1 MEKTF
6 YLCGYKVKSKQI
18 TIRETAICRIPVVK
32 TFGEGRFAPLS
43 SFLYRNLLPG
53 CHYWIFKSQLDS
65 DFGGG
70 GEEKEN
76 PQAINEL
83 IT

>member
-43 SFLYRNLLPG
+43 SFLYS
-53 CHYWIFKSQLDS
+53 W
-65 DFGGG
+65 
-70 GEEKEN
+70 
-76 PQAINEL
+76 
-83 IT
+83 